1 MAQEASR
8 FVVGIDLGTTNSA
21 VGYID
26 TAEAPWQVH
35 TLAIPQLV
43 APGEVEARE
52 TLPSFHYEAAAG
64 ELSKGALRLPW
75 DTAEPRSTVGVFAR
89 DHGATVP
96 GRLIASVKSWLCH
109 SGVDRTAAILPWH
122 GASDVERL
130 SPVAV
135 SSRYLSHIAMAW
147 DTRFPEHPLHRQ
159 EVTLTVPASFD
170 EVARELTVAA
180 AHQAGLHHLV
190 LLEEPQET

>member
-26 TAEAPWQVH
+26 TADARWQVH
-35 TLAIPQLV
+35 TLAIPQVV
-43 APGEVEARE
+43 APGEVEARD

-64 ELSKGALRLPW
+64 EFSKGALRLPW
-75 DTAEPRSTVGVFAR
+75 DTTEPRYTVGVFAR

-96 GRLIASVKSWLCH
+96 GRMIASVKSWLCH

-122 GASDVERL
+122 GISDVERL

-135 SSRYLSHIAMAW
+135 SSRYLAHIAAAW
-147 DTRFPEHPLHRQ
+147 NTRFPEHPL
-159 EVTLTVPASFD
+159 P
-170 EVARELTVAA
+170 
-180 AHQAGLHHLV
+180 
-190 LLEEPQET
+190 